1 MANLTDADKVLRND
15 TGKDIASKL
24 DAIKSAIQNQS
35 TTLNNLSDVS
45 ILSVQDGQFLK
56 YNSTEQ
62 KWENVSLPDPM
73 VFKGTLGTG
82 GTITAL
88 PVDGSANVGDTYKV
102 IEDGTYATVSAKVGD
117 LFSCLTK
124 TIVANTWVL
133 IPSGD
138 ESFTDTWRGIKVNGT
153 EKLASSISSG
163 EVDFIEGSNVQI
175 TFDTTGNK
183 IIISAT
189 DTTYSEATQSTSGL
203 MSASDKT
210 KLDTMPTTADTQP
223 ITTGS
228 AVNTKEYIDDK
239 TTLVKSAS
247 GDLIHIT
254 DGGDNI
260 PLKSC
265 EIDIESIQDLHSYDE
280 PWPAGGG
287 KNKLPLVLA
296 NIKTANTS
304 GTWSGNTYTVDSAI
318 FTVNT
323 DNDNN
328 VISIVGKG
336 NGSSQ
341 NYISLTFT
349 LKSGSYIL
357 TSDFTES
364 LGVYDTFLLSGGST
378 IARGN
383 STNPGQSFTLNSDSS
398 VEWRFRVQNNSNYTC
413 TPMIRLSTETSETF
427 EPYSNICSISGF
439 DSGVVSVCGKNFLE
453 PTLVNT
459 TTVNGITFTV
469 LSDGTIRANG
479 TATNTATLMINN
491 ITGGGNLL
499 DNLLP
504 LNNVACIGS
513 GCPSVAGCRIAFARM
528 DGSSFNDDTGSGVSF
543 TVGNL
548 TPSTNA
554 YVRLQVLS
562 GYTVNNVI
570 FKPMI
575 RLASVVDD
583 TYEPYTSNTYTFT
596 FGQTVYGGHFDNK
609 GNLVVT
615 HGYIASYNGETINEP
630 WVSSM
635 DNYVPNTSPS
645 TGAQVVYP
653 LTTPI
658 TMVIT
663 SQDIHTLSGVN
674 NIFSNCGDT
683 AIEYFTSSADGIAEL
698 IKASTWT
705 EITGTLTAG
714 NTSITLSSGDITSN
728 STINV
733 FTDGGVDYT
742 SITVAN
748 GSVTLTFEESSSD
761 LGVKVRVS

>member
-56 YNSTEQ
+56 YNSIEQ

-73 VFKGTLGTG
+73 VFKGTLGTS

-124 TIVANTWVL
+124 TSVANTWVL

-153 EKLASSISSG
+153 EKLASSITSG
-163 EVDFIEGSNVQI
+163 EVDFVEGSNVQI

-210 KLDTMPTTADTQP
+210 KLDTIPITADTQP
-223 ITTGS
+223 ITSGS

-247 GDLIHIT
+247 GSLIHIT

-260 PLKSC
+260 PLKSLTS
-265 EIDIESIQDLHSYDE
+265 EIVAVES
-280 PWPAGGG
+280 G
-287 KNKLPLVLA
+287 
-296 NIKTANTS
+296 S
-304 GTWSGNTYTVDSAI
+304 GEKSPTNPYTISGFSQGVITV
-318 FTVNT
+318 T
-323 DNDNN
+323 DND
-328 VISIVGKG
+328 
-336 NGSSQ
+336 Q
-341 NYISLTFT
+341 
-349 LKSGSYIL
+349 
-357 TSDFTES
+357 
-364 LGVYDTFLLSGGST
+364 
-378 IARGN
+378 
-383 STNPGQSFTLNSDSS
+383 
-398 VEWRFRVQNNSNYTC
+398 
-413 TPMIRLSTETSETF
+413 
-427 EPYSNICSISGF
+427 
-439 DSGVVSVCGKNFLE
+439 
-453 PTLVNT
+453 
-459 TTVNGITFTV
+459 IT
-469 LSDGTIRANG
+469 
-479 TATNTATLMINN
+479 
-491 ITGGGNLL
+491 
-499 DNLLP
+499 
-504 LNNVACIGS
+504 
-513 GCPSVAGCRIAFARM
+513 
-528 DGSSFNDDTGSGVSF
+528 
-543 TVGNL
+543 
-548 TPSTNA
+548 
-554 YVRLQVLS
+554 
-562 GYTVNNVI
+562 
-570 FKPMI
+570 
-575 RLASVVDD
+575 
-583 TYEPYTSNTYTFT
+583 NTYTFT

-615 HGYIASYNGETINEP
+615 HKSLKVKDTNWYLGSGGATVRFYSSTVSDILAPDTTTSAMPSIIAEDYATVAYFNRIFYENFSIAINTNKAINITDNNYTTASDFKTAMGECLI
-630 WVSSM
+630 
-635 DNYVPNTSPS
+635 
-645 TGAQVVYP
+645 VYP
-653 LTTPI
+653 LETPI
-658 TMVIT
+658 TLSIT